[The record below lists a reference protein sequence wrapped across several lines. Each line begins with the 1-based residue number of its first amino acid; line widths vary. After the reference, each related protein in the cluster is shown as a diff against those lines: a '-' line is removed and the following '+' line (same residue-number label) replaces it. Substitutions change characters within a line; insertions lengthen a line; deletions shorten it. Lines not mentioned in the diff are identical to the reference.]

1 MDTMSYSDFRSQLA
15 ATLDKVNENHTAV
28 LVTRENG
35 KPVVVMSLQDFNQ
48 IKASAGDVNKGLD
61 ILDKLDAH
69 FKSP

>member
-1 MDTMSYSDFRSQLA
+1 MSYSDFRSQLA

-48 IKASAGDVNKGLD
+48 IKANAGDVNKGLD

>member
-15 ATLDKVNENHTAV
+15 ATLDKVNESHTAV
-28 LVTRENG
+28 LVTREND